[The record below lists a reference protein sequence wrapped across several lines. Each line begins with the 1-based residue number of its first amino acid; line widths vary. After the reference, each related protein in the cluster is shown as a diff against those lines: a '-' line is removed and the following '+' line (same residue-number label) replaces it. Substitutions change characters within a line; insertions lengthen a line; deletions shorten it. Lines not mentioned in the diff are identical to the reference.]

1 MLGSRTLGPQ
11 LSNWWAIA
19 LDSSLTWSTWIMC
32 WKFAWNITGAM
43 VVDSRLNL
51 EQHCGL
57 LAEFHQ
63 NSPWI
68 HSCYMLLSFGD
79 NSDDVTTTEHD
90 CGAAIGRR
98 LKISG
103 VMAGMC
109 WRKLNLIVFIRTKL
123 RNHPCCQ
130 ELIFRRLD
138 ARTCQQ
144 LETPMWKCSMPRAD
158 QKQKRCGNP
167 GGQTQISYLALCT
180 SAANFGSNQIFSR
193 TWLVQFQAPKLLR
206 FWFWFEKSFPSVWNC
221 LRPLPVEK
229 RRKHTWNHLVGA
241 TGTYRQFHG
250 NWTLRKKQLTP
261 ITPSL

>member
-1 MLGSRTLGPQ
+1 
-11 LSNWWAIA
+11 
-19 LDSSLTWSTWIMC
+19 MC

-130 ELIFRRLD
+130 ELIFSRLD
-138 ARTCQQ
+138 ARTLSTARNAKHVEMQHAQ
-144 LETPMWKCSMPRAD
+144 SRSKE
-158 QKQKRCGNP
+158 KRCGNP
-167 GGQTQISYLALCT
+167 GGQIQINT
-180 SAANFGSNQIFSR
+180 
-193 TWLVQFQAPKLLR
+193 
-206 FWFWFEKSFPSVWNC
+206 
-221 LRPLPVEK
+221 
-229 RRKHTWNHLVGA
+229 
-241 TGTYRQFHG
+241 
-250 NWTLRKKQLTP
+250 
-261 ITPSL
+261 